1 MLVCPQLRAV
11 PKARFPRLKTVVSL
25 TRLRGLAKHTVTQ
38 LWKLMEHVSKTQEI
52 EALPPFTIVFDRDQ
66 TMAMPPLMCS
76 VWPVM

>member
-38 LWKLMEHVSKTQEI
+38 IRKPMEDASKTQEI
-52 EALPPFTIVFDRDQ
+52 EALPSFTIVSDRDQ